1 MIKYGFFLVAFFF
14 FTSCAERTFI
24 GEQIYNKPHFSS
36 QQYSKIIQRPTIFMD
51 LNSAITELANQILIN
66 NIVQQDKKKLAITT
80 FVSLNDFK
88 KTSTFGRVASE
99 SMINELHIRNFHIL
113 DFRGQ
118 ENISINKNGEYHI
131 SREIDRI
138 KNKISDAYILVG
150 TYSIFDQNSIAINIR
165 ILDSQSG
172 EVISSGR
179 VVYLM
184 QNCRLFDL
192 CDDTKSKIEMIKG

>member
-1 MIKYGFFLVAFFF
+1 MF
-14 FTSCAERTFI
+14 
-24 GEQIYNKPHFSS
+24 NK
-36 QQYSKIIQRPTIFMD
+36 I
-51 LNSAITELANQILIN
+51 
-66 NIVQQDKKKLAITT
+66 KKLAITT